1 MKWWVALTLFV
12 GWCFLCL
19 ALVFVAML
27 FTQMGDCFEVKEC
40 WEYKNYAM
48 RVIMVAG
55 PILWL
60 LGAVFIVRQ
69 GSRRV

>member
-40 WEYKNYAM
+40 WNIRTTRCA
-48 RVIMVAG
+48 
-55 PILWL
+55 
-60 LGAVFIVRQ
+60 
-69 GSRRV
+69 